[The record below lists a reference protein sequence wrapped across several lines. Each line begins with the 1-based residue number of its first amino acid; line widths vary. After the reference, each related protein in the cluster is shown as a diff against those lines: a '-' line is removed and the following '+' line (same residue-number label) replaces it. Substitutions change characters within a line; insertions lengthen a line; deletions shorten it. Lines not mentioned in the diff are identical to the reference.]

1 MIQYAIT
8 FLKISEQNIVILYL
22 LFFRLHSGDHREGL
36 CSRPVHDAGSNPGH
50 PPLPRLDLRLGRRH
64 PENRDRTRARTS
76 DAGRLVRAEV
86 LPVSQELPLGRT
98 AGLFRS

>member
-1 MIQYAIT
+1 MQLT
-8 FLKISEQNIVILYL
+8 FLKIFFNVVSF
-22 LFFRLHSGDHREGL
+22 FFRLHSGDHREGL

-64 PENRDRTRARTS
+64 PENRNRTRARTA

-86 LPVSQELPLGRT
+86 LPVS
-98 AGLFRS
+98 